1 MTLNLDFLKSA
12 ANGLAKRPHSSI
24 ERALDDYFKT
34 LLLEREPNK
43 PIGGVMY
50 VETDHT
56 RLNDFHYEMCTVVFE
71 EKIAAKKEY
80 DIITFEEFCLQWK
93 AVLSSIDGE
102 DVSEEVVQAFVARL
116 TEHYGVPTFLYN
128 ATLGG
133 AVMVFDHFVV
143 FLERKG
149 GQVNDAKISTL

>member
-1 MTLNLDFLKSA
+1 MSLNLDFLESA
-12 ANGLAKRPHSSI
+12 TKGLAKRPHNSI

-71 EKIAAKKEY
+71 EKISAKKEE
-80 DIITFEEFCLQWK
+80 DIITFEEFCRQWK
-93 AVLSSIDGE
+93 TILSSIDGE
-102 DVSEEVVQAFVARL
+102 DVSEETVPAFVARL

-128 ATLGG
+128 STLGG

-143 FLERKG
+143 YLERQE
-149 GQVNDAKISTL
+149 GQVNDAKISAL

>member
-1 MTLNLDFLKSA
+1 MSLNLDFLESA
-12 ANGLAKRPHSSI
+12 AKGLAKRPHNSI

-56 RLNDFHYEMCTVVFE
+56 QLNDFHYEMCTVVFE
-71 EKIAAKKEY
+71 EKIHAKKE
-80 DIITFEEFCLQWK
+80 DDVITFEEFCRQWVV
-93 AVLSSIDGE
+93 VLSSIDGE
-102 DVSEEVVQAFVARL
+102 DVPVETVEAFVARL
-116 TEHYGVPTFLYN
+116 TEHYGVPTFIYN
-128 ATLGG
+128 ETLSG

-143 FLERKG
+143 FLERKEG
-149 GQVNDAKISTL
+149 KVNDAKISAL